1 MTLTR
6 SIGSGRLLLLLLPV
20 LLSAALG
27 LHGARQDPTADSK
40 LAAAIRRGDIAA
52 MSAAL
57 KAGANPDATDVD
69 GTPALMNA
77 ALYSKA
83 AALRLLLE
91 HGANPNATDRT
102 GATALIWAAA
112 DPEKALL
119 LIERGADVNV
129 RSRPGRTALMTAA
142 SAAGGARVVKA
153 LLEKGAQVDARDEID
168 PMPIL
173 FTGGGRGTALIEA
186 ARVGDAESIRLLV
199 SKGADVNAA
208 TANGVTALTE
218 AVLFGRSNVAAYLLA
233 NGASVKIRASVIE
246 HPVLSLAAM
255 RGDAGI
261 AKMLI
266 EKGAEVNAQ
275 DAMGHTPL
283 MWAAYSDRGA
293 PELVRTLIAAGAD
306 VRARSKSGESAM
318 TWALRRGNAE
328 VAGLLRQAGAEEE
341 PVEKAALVPAAAT
354 APGVEKALA
363 LLGESGV
370 TAFKKTGCASC
381 HNHALPLMA
390 FRMAGDR
397 GVSFDA
403 KLVEHQIK
411 SLLAMMRP
419 AAEILLQGSD
429 VLPDIPV
436 SGSYMLEALAAQNYP
451 PDKLTAAMA
460 HSIAMKQAADGRWVG
475 WSPRPPLENGDI
487 QATAMA
493 VRALQLYGMPGRRAE
508 FDKRIEK
515 ARQFLLAAP
524 AETTEESIMRM
535 WGLHWAGAPRSAVAG
550 AARQLLRMQRPDG
563 GWPQLAAL
571 SSDAYATG
579 KALVALA
586 NTGQLEPADAAFERG
601 ARFLR
606 TTQQNDGSWHVKTR
620 SFAFQPLVDNGFP
633 HGRDQ
638 WISAAGT
645 SWAAMALMY
654 AEGAPAQ
661 RARR

>member
-1 MTLTR
+1 MTLTQ
-6 SIGSGRLLLLLLPV
+6 SKGSGRLLLPV
-20 LLSAALG
+20 LLLAAVG
-27 LHGARQDPTADSK
+27 MRGARPDSRSDSK
-40 LAAAIRRGDIAA
+40 LLAAIQRGDIAE

-57 KAGANPDATDVD
+57 RAGANPNAADAD

-83 AALRLLLE
+83 AAMRLLLD
-91 HGANPNATDRT
+91 HGADPKASNRR

-119 LIERGADVNV
+119 LIERGAEVNV
-129 RSRPGRTALMTAA
+129 RTRSGRTALMTAA
-142 SAAGGARVVKA
+142 SAAGGGRVVKA
-153 LLEKGAQVDARDEID
+153 LLERGAQVDARDQID

-173 FTGGGRGTALIEA
+173 FSGGGRGTALIEA
-186 ARVGDAESIRLLV
+186 ARVGDLESIRLLV

-208 TANGVTALTE
+208 SGNGATALTE
-218 AVLFGRSNVAAYLLA
+218 AVLFGRRDVAAYLLD
-233 NGASVKIRASVIE
+233 NGASVKTRTSVIG
-246 HPVLSLAAM
+246 HRILSLASM
-255 RGDAGI
+255 RGDAEI

-283 MWAAYSDRGA
+283 MWGAYSDRGA
-293 PELVRTLIAAGAD
+293 AQLVRTLIEAGAD
-306 VRARSKSGESAM
+306 VRARSNSGESAM
-318 TWALRRGNAE
+318 TWALRHGNAKVME
-328 VAGLLRQAGAEEE
+328 LLRQAGAEEE
-341 PVEKAALVPAAAT
+341 PMEKAAIVPAAASG
-354 APGVEKALA
+354 ALGVEKALA

-381 HNHALPLMA
+381 HNHTLPLMA
-390 FRMAGDR
+390 FGMADDR
-397 GVSFDA
+397 GVSFDT
-403 KLVEHQIK
+403 KLVEHQMK
-411 SLLAMMRP
+411 SVLALLKP
-419 AAEILLQGSD
+419 ATDILLEGSD
-429 VLPDIPV
+429 VPPDIPV
-436 SGSYMLEALAAQNYP
+436 TGSYMLEALAAQNYLP
-451 PDKLTAAMA
+451 NKLTAALA

-493 VRALQLYGMPGRRAE
+493 VRALELYGMPGRRAE
-508 FDKRIEK
+508 FDKRIER

-524 AETTEESIMRM
+524 AASTEEAIMRM
-535 WGLHWAGAPRSAVAG
+535 WGLQWAGAPRSAVAE
-550 AARQLLRMQRPDG
+550 AAGQLLGLQRVDG
-563 GWPQLAAL
+563 GWAQLPGL

-586 NTGQLEPADAAFERG
+586 NTGQLKTEDAVFGRG
-601 ARFLR
+601 VRFLR
-606 TTQQNDGSWHVKTR
+606 ETQENDGSWHVKTR
-620 SFAFQPLVDNGFP
+620 SFAFQPLTDHGFP

-654 AEGAPAQ
+654 AEGAAAQ